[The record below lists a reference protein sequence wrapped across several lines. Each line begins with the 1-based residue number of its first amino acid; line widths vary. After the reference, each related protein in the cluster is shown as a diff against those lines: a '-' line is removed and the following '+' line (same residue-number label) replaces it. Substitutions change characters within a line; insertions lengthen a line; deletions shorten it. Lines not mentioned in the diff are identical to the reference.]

1 LNKNY
6 DIPQKSNDDRCKI
19 NWSLYAITGLKMKK
33 NMELKQELT
42 EYIFLCGKPNLKDHE
57 QFNKFLIQEARVD
70 IF

>member
-1 LNKNY
+1 
-6 DIPQKSNDDRCKI
+6 
-19 NWSLYAITGLKMKK
+19 MKK